1 VPFWSKEPSGREM
14 KSLCWIEARFK
25 FIKRV
30 IAEAIEVSLARSQ
43 ITRSGFVAK
52 LVSNRTV
59 VGGMVSLVCSF
70 AWKSRSVF
78 LDHHFGSFHDSGDRI
93 ALLEFQLVGA
103 APGDNTLDEVVS
115 DADDNVGHHVAH
127 LNFFDFSTQLVSG

>member
-1 VPFWSKEPSGREM
+1 MPFWSREPSGRAT

-43 ITRSGFVAK
+43 ITRLGFVAK
-52 LVSNRTV
+52 LVRAA

-70 AWKSRSVF
+70 AWKRRSVF
-78 LDHHFGSFHDSGDRI
+78 LDSSLR
-93 ALLEFQLVGA
+93 
-103 APGDNTLDEVVS
+103 
-115 DADDNVGHHVAH
+115 
-127 LNFFDFSTQLVSG
+127 